1 MIPNAQV
8 LEPGLTTLAV
18 DCRQVMPPRFAV
30 LQQEWRAGGLG
41 HANRRNPIATHG
53 VDRNP

>member
-1 MIPNAQV
+1 MILNAQV

-18 DCRQVMPPRFAV
+18 DGRQVMTPRYAV
-30 LQQEWRAGGLG
+30 LQQEWCAGGLG
-41 HANRRNPIATHG
+41 RANRRNPIATHG